1 MGFFKSL
8 FVHCS
13 RLTSDPR
20 KMPVRKEAKRDV
32 WRLRIPIPA
41 MRSLGQRLS
50 LMRVGIVM
58 ASLGGKT
65 KGEDRDLSKQM
76 EFLKATKGD
85 DWKTLEALVTDLD
98 HAGYWKGETEQSYVE
113 KRRHVRKMLATLVF
127 REAASRPVSEASS
140 LLGRHVFAST
150 RRADDSG
157 ELVRVYKQVFNL
169 TFGELQDIFEDEESN
184 HEYRMKRAAR
194 SKALAKAYL
203 EGDKE
208 VDAAALSL
216 EELAEETM
224 RQAWPGTSLV
234 ERRWI
239 VLAALLQHQHSEEA
253 LQAVS
258 EWCHAKGF
266 DIGKVMDEYLRAAG
280 VSAVVDAQEATEIA
294 RPATEY
300 FKVVDELE
308 GLDFGRMCL
317 KALAEARTNTVEEF
331 AEREGIDAEEA
342 AALFAS
348 ELGEYADEFQGVLE
362 IYWRDAF
369 GWTLD
374 EHLRFAVERR
384 GERG

>member
-1 MGFFKSL
+1 
-8 FVHCS
+8 
-13 RLTSDPR
+13 
-20 KMPVRKEAKRDV
+20 
-32 WRLRIPIPA
+32 
-41 MRSLGQRLS
+41 MRA
-50 LMRVGIVM
+50 GIVM

-65 KGEDRDLSKQM
+65 KGEDRDLSKRM

-85 DWKTLEALVTDLD
+85 DWKTLEALVADLD
-98 HAGYWKGETEQSYVE
+98 HAGYWKGEPERSYVE

-127 REAASRPVSEASS
+127 REAASRPKVSEAPS

-150 RRADDSG
+150 RKADDSG

-208 VDAAALSL
+208 VDAAALLL
-216 EELAEETM
+216 EDLAEETM
-224 RQAWPGTSLV
+224 RQSWPGTSPV

-308 GLDFGRMCL
+308 GLDFGKMCL

-342 AALFAS
+342 AALFAG

-374 EHLRFAVERR
+374 EHLQFAVERR